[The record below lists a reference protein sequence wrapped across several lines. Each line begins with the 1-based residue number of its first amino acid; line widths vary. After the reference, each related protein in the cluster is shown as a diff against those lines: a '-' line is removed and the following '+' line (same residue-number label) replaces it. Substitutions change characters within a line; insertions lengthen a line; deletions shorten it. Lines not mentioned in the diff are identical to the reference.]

1 MAETVGR
8 PLWDMKPLEG
18 ADRHLKNLGKR
29 FNWRFL
35 RKIHKKFKKTWGSRY
50 LFYIPFPMRR
60 KGRKQMNESTMN
72 NTCMYD
78 EVEEVRNLNKV
89 EGFDPKRY
97 MRLIQNEGQ
106 AGRYYLD
113 VAYRKLWFRLRYP
126 EGKIVKKILKLTEQV
141 AIVEARVYLN
151 RNDNEDNFISNALAQ
166 KYMTADDQLGN
177 KFVELAETAA
187 VGRALSDAG
196 FGLQFADRERDND
209 PEVTEAPFD
218 PQMVAGTE
226 SVLSEGTYMDSALQE
241 DATSNGE
248 IIQEGTLSGQ
258 YGIGEYIPMPQ
269 NMGQAV
275 GMTSAIQQVGTTPAV
290 ARQMVQ
296 GTAQQSIQAQQPV
309 QGMPPAIQNSRMAQS
324 LAQGGMAARNSS
336 RPAAQRTG
344 NAASTKGDNTQAV
357 GNIHRD
363 MPVEQ
368 IYSMLNRDSAATVVI
383 PMGFNKGKTLGQV
396 AIEKPASLQ
405 WYVDSYGGPDN
416 LLRAAAKFLIDMAL
430 GQAS

>member
-1 MAETVGR
+1 
-8 PLWDMKPLEG
+8 
-18 ADRHLKNLGKR
+18 
-29 FNWRFL
+29 
-35 RKIHKKFKKTWGSRY
+35 
-50 LFYIPFPMRR
+50 
-60 KGRKQMNESTMN
+60 
-72 NTCMYD
+72 
-78 EVEEVRNLNKV
+78 
-89 EGFDPKRY
+89 

-383 PMGFNKGKTLGQV
+383 PNN
-396 AIEKPASLQ
+396 I
-405 WYVDSYGGPDN
+405 
-416 LLRAAAKFLIDMAL
+416 
-430 GQAS
+430 